1 MPGSAEKWFAVK
13 VFERDQKV
21 ADQLALNPEE
31 QSRINGII
39 ETMEREMDD
48 DSESI
53 ITNERYNSI
62 SRIIND
68 AVVKASPGSLTGS
81 DRIDRIIT
89 NRWLGLPIL
98 PSSCGLYIT
107 SPFRR

>member
-1 MPGSAEKWFAVK
+1 
-13 VFERDQKV
+13 
-21 ADQLALNPEE
+21 
-31 QSRINGII
+31 
-39 ETMEREMDD
+39 MEREMDD

-81 DRIDRIIT
+81 DRLIASSPT
-89 NRWLGLPIL
+89 AGWASPFL

>member
-1 MPGSAEKWFAVK
+1 
-13 VFERDQKV
+13 
-21 ADQLALNPEE
+21 
-31 QSRINGII
+31 
-39 ETMEREMDD
+39 MEREMDD

-62 SRIIND
+62 SRIIKD

-89 NRWLGLPIL
+89 NRCWASPFL